1 MADISLNKRNNQSS
15 PLSQTQVDENWT
27 ILETAVNSKGE
38 GSGTLTGVI
47 ITDNSN
53 IINATVSNGAS
64 SSTITIS
71 DTGSLTANRVLASP
85 NGSTGSPSYRALVN
99 ADLPTVSVEKGG
111 TNSTTSLG
119 NNKVMVSSGG
129 AIVES
134 STIDTTELSYLNGIN
149 GLTNGIL
156 RKGTGVLSTGS
167 IDLTAD
173 VTGIL
178 PAANGGTGLNLTGS
192 FANGKLLI
200 STATG
205 FALGTLTAG
214 SNIVITNAS
223 GAITIALDSTGVVL
237 TTRTVNGKA
246 LSSDVTL
253 LTTDIAEGTN
263 LYFTN
268 ARVNTQIDAYVT
280 AAAPLVKTGGALTIV
295 AANTS
300 TNGYLT
306 SADWNTFNGKGNG
319 TVTSVSGTANRITST
334 GGVTP
339 IIDLASGI
347 ATAGTSG
354 SSTLIPVVTIDTYG
368 RVTSITT
375 ASNPQGT
382 VTSVTATSP
391 VTSSGGATPVIAIPA
406 ATTSANGY
414 LTSTDWNTFNGKGNG
429 TVTSITG
436 AGSVNGITLS
446 GTVTSSG
453 NLTIGGALSGIGN
466 SQLTN
471 SAITINGTSTSLG
484 GSINVG
490 TVTSVTGTAPIV
502 SSGGATPA
510 ISMAVANTS
519 TNGYLSSTDW
529 NTFSNKIGGNFTY
542 LASGSITFDYDIW
555 YCGGNV
561 SLPNI
566 GTNIGKILF
575 VKNTNTGATI
585 TVTPTSATIDGVSAI
600 ILSTGAPRQGGIMI
614 QATSA
619 TTWYILSH
627 TGTLG

>member
-64 SSTITIS
+64 SSTITVS
-71 DTGSLTANRVLASP
+71 DVGSLAANRVLASP
-85 NGSTGSPSYRALVN
+85 NGSSGSPSYRALVN
-99 ADLPTVSVEKGG
+99 EDLPIVAVAKGG
-111 TNSTTSLG
+111 TNSTTALT

-149 GLTNGIL
+149 ALSNGIL

-178 PAANGGTGLNLTGS
+178 PAANGGTGLNPSGS

-200 STATG
+200 STASG
-205 FALGTLTAG
+205 FALNTLAAG
-214 SNIVITNAS
+214 GGGAEGSAIIITNGS
-223 GAITIALDSTGVVL
+223 GTVKIGVDTTALVP
-237 TTRTVNGKA
+237 TTRTVNTKP
-246 LSSDVTL
+246 LSSNIV
-253 LTTDIAEGTN
+253 LTTDDVSDAASSN
-263 LYFTN
+263 KYFTN
-268 ARVNTQIDAYVT
+268 AAVNTQIDAYVT

-306 SADWNTFNGKGNG
+306 
-319 TVTSVSGTANRITST
+319 
-334 GGVTP
+334 
-339 IIDLASGI
+339 
-347 ATAGTSG
+347 
-354 SSTLIPVVTIDTYG
+354 
-368 RVTSITT
+368 
-375 ASNPQGT
+375 
-382 VTSVTATSP
+382 
-391 VTSSGGATPVIAIPA
+391 
-406 ATTSANGY
+406 
-414 LTSTDWNTFNGKGNG
+414 
-429 TVTSITG
+429 
-436 AGSVNGITLS
+436 
-446 GTVTSSG
+446 
-453 NLTIGGALSGIGN
+453 
-466 SQLTN
+466 
-471 SAITINGTSTSLG
+471 
-484 GSINVG
+484 
-490 TVTSVTGTAPIV
+490 
-502 SSGGATPA
+502 
-510 ISMAVANTS
+510 
-519 TNGYLSSTDW
+519 STDW

-561 SLPNI
+561 SLPTI
-566 GTNIGKILF
+566 TSGDLGKILF
-575 VKNTNTGATI
+575 VKNTNTGTAI
-585 TVTPTSATIDGVSAI
+585 TVTPTSATIDGEASI
-600 ILSTGAPRQGGIMI
+600 SLSRGAHNQGGIMI
-614 QATSA
+614 QATTTS
-619 TTWYILSH
+619 TWYILSH

>member
-27 ILETAVNSKGE
+27 ILEEAVNSKGE

-64 SSTITIS
+64 SSTITVS
-71 DTGSLTANRVLASP
+71 DVGSLAANRVLASP
-85 NGSTGSPSYRALVN
+85 DGSSGSPSYRALVN
-99 ADLPTVSVEKGG
+99 ADLPIVAVAKGG
-111 TNSTTSLG
+111 TNSTTALG

-129 AIVES
+129 SIIES

-200 STATG
+200 STASG

-306 SADWNTFNGKGNG
+306 SADWNTF
-319 TVTSVSGTANRITST
+319 
-334 GGVTP
+334 
-339 IIDLASGI
+339 
-347 ATAGTSG
+347 
-354 SSTLIPVVTIDTYG
+354 
-368 RVTSITT
+368 
-375 ASNPQGT
+375 
-382 VTSVTATSP
+382 
-391 VTSSGGATPVIAIPA
+391 
-406 ATTSANGY
+406 
-414 LTSTDWNTFNGKGNG
+414 
-429 TVTSITG
+429 
-436 AGSVNGITLS
+436 
-446 GTVTSSG
+446 
-453 NLTIGGALSGIGN
+453 
-466 SQLTN
+466 
-471 SAITINGTSTSLG
+471 
-484 GSINVG
+484 
-490 TVTSVTGTAPIV
+490 
-502 SSGGATPA
+502 
-510 ISMAVANTS
+510 
-519 TNGYLSSTDW
+519 
-529 NTFSNKIGGNFTY
+529 SNKIGGNFTY

-561 SLPNI
+561 SLPTI
-566 GTNIGKILF
+566 TSGDLGKILF
-575 VKNTNTGATI
+575 VKNTNTGAAV
-585 TVTPTSATIDGVSAI
+585 TVTPTSATIDGESS
-600 ILSTGAPRQGGIMI
+600 ILLSKGAHNQGGIMI
-614 QATSA
+614 QATTTS
-619 TTWYILSH
+619 TWYILSH

>member
-27 ILETAVNSKGE
+27 ILEEAVNSKGE

-53 IINATVSNGAS
+53 IVNATVSNGAS

-71 DTGSLTANRVLASP
+71 DVGSLTANRVLASP
-85 NGSTGSPSYRALVN
+85 DGSSGSPSYRALVN
-99 ADLPTVSVEKGG
+99 TDLPTVSVAKGG
-111 TNSTTSLG
+111 TNSTTALT

-149 GLTNGIL
+149 ALSNGIL
-156 RKGTGVLSTGS
+156 RKGTGVLSTAS

-200 STATG
+200 STASG

-214 SNIVITNAS
+214 SNIVITNGS
-223 GAITIALDSTGVVL
+223 GAITIALDSTGIVL

-268 ARVNTQIDAYVT
+268 GRVNTQIDAYVT

-295 AANTS
+295 AANTT

-306 SADWNTFNGKGNG
+306 SA
-319 TVTSVSGTANRITST
+319 
-334 GGVTP
+334 
-339 IIDLASGI
+339 
-347 ATAGTSG
+347 
-354 SSTLIPVVTIDTYG
+354 
-368 RVTSITT
+368 
-375 ASNPQGT
+375 
-382 VTSVTATSP
+382 
-391 VTSSGGATPVIAIPA
+391 
-406 ATTSANGY
+406 
-414 LTSTDWNTFNGKGNG
+414 
-429 TVTSITG
+429 
-436 AGSVNGITLS
+436 
-446 GTVTSSG
+446 
-453 NLTIGGALSGIGN
+453 
-466 SQLTN
+466 
-471 SAITINGTSTSLG
+471 
-484 GSINVG
+484 
-490 TVTSVTGTAPIV
+490 
-502 SSGGATPA
+502 
-510 ISMAVANTS
+510 
-519 TNGYLSSTDW
+519 DW

-561 SLPNI
+561 SLPTI
-566 GTNIGKILF
+566 TSGDLGKILF
-575 VKNTNTGATI
+575 VKNTNTGTAI
-585 TVTPTSATIDGVSAI
+585 TVTATSATMDGEASI
-600 ILSTGAPRQGGIMI
+600 SLSRGARTQGGIMI
-614 QATSA
+614 QATTTS
-619 TTWYILSH
+619 TWYILSH
-627 TGTLG
+627 TGTLGA

>member
-27 ILETAVNSKGE
+27 ILEEAVNSKGE

-99 ADLPTVSVEKGG
+99 EDLPTVSVAKGG
-111 TNSTTSLG
+111 TNSTTALT

-129 AIVES
+129 SIIES

-149 GLTNGIL
+149 VLTNGIL

-200 STATG
+200 STASG

-237 TTRTVNGKA
+237 TTRTINGKA
-246 LSSDVTL
+246 LSSDITL

-280 AAAPLVKTGGALTIV
+280 ATAPLVKTGGALTIV

-306 SADWNTFNGKGNG
+306 SADWNTF
-319 TVTSVSGTANRITST
+319 
-334 GGVTP
+334 
-339 IIDLASGI
+339 
-347 ATAGTSG
+347 
-354 SSTLIPVVTIDTYG
+354 
-368 RVTSITT
+368 
-375 ASNPQGT
+375 
-382 VTSVTATSP
+382 
-391 VTSSGGATPVIAIPA
+391 
-406 ATTSANGY
+406 
-414 LTSTDWNTFNGKGNG
+414 
-429 TVTSITG
+429 
-436 AGSVNGITLS
+436 
-446 GTVTSSG
+446 
-453 NLTIGGALSGIGN
+453 
-466 SQLTN
+466 
-471 SAITINGTSTSLG
+471 
-484 GSINVG
+484 
-490 TVTSVTGTAPIV
+490 
-502 SSGGATPA
+502 
-510 ISMAVANTS
+510 
-519 TNGYLSSTDW
+519 
-529 NTFSNKIGGNFTY
+529 SNKIGGNFTQNTTVDY
-542 LASGSITFDYDIW
+542 IITNFNYDIW
-555 YCGGNV
+555 YTSANII
-561 SLPNI
+561 LPDI
-566 GTNIGKILF
+566 GTNVGQIMFI
-575 VKNTNTGATI
+575 KNTNTAANVRI
-585 TVTPTSATIDGVSAI
+585 TPYTGATIDGESTI
-600 ILSTGAPRQGGIMI
+600 TLSHGAKSQGGIMI

-619 TTWYILSH
+619 TTWAILSH

>member
-53 IINATVSNGAS
+53 IINATVSNGVS
-64 SSTITIS
+64 SSTITVS
-71 DTGSLTANRVLASP
+71 DVGSLAANRVLASP
-85 NGSTGSPSYRALVN
+85 NGSSGSPSYRALVN
-99 ADLPTVSVEKGG
+99 NDLPTVSVEKGG
-111 TNSTTSLG
+111 TNSTTALT

-156 RKGTGVLSTGS
+156 RKGTGVLSTAS

-200 STATG
+200 STASG

-223 GAITIALDSTGVVL
+223 GAITIALDSTGIVL

-268 ARVNTQIDAYVT
+268 GRVNTQIDAYVT

-295 AANTS
+295 AANTT

-306 SADWNTFNGKGNG
+306 SADWNTF
-319 TVTSVSGTANRITST
+319 S
-334 GGVTP
+334 
-339 IIDLASGI
+339 D
-347 ATAGTSG
+347 
-354 SSTLIPVVTIDTYG
+354 
-368 RVTSITT
+368 
-375 ASNPQGT
+375 
-382 VTSVTATSP
+382 
-391 VTSSGGATPVIAIPA
+391 
-406 ATTSANGY
+406 
-414 LTSTDWNTFNGKGNG
+414 
-429 TVTSITG
+429 
-436 AGSVNGITLS
+436 
-446 GTVTSSG
+446 
-453 NLTIGGALSGIGN
+453 
-466 SQLTN
+466 
-471 SAITINGTSTSLG
+471 
-484 GSINVG
+484 
-490 TVTSVTGTAPIV
+490 
-502 SSGGATPA
+502 
-510 ISMAVANTS
+510 
-519 TNGYLSSTDW
+519 
-529 NTFSNKIGGNFTY
+529 KIGGSFAQNTTSEYQIPNFN
-542 LASGSITFDYDIW
+542 YDIW
-555 YCGGNV
+555 YTSANII
-561 SLPNI
+561 LPSI
-566 GTNIGKILF
+566 GTNIGKIMF
-575 VKNTNTGATI
+575 IKNTNTAATSR
-585 TVTPTSATIDGVSAI
+585 VSAGTGFTIDG
-600 ILSTGAPRQGGIMI
+600 LSSVTLSHGTRNQGCIMI

-619 TTWYILSH
+619 TTWAILSQ
-627 TGTLG
+627 TGDLTA

>member
-1 MADISLNKRNNQSS
+1 MVDISLNKRENQSS

-27 ILETAVNSKGE
+27 ILEVAVNSKGE

-53 IINATVSNGAS
+53 IVNATVSNGAS

-71 DTGSLTANRVLASP
+71 DVGSITANRVLASP
-85 NGSTGSPSYRALVN
+85 NGSSGSPSYRALVN
-99 ADLPTVSVEKGG
+99 DDLPLVAVNKGG
-111 TNSTTSLG
+111 TNSTTALT

-149 GLTNGIL
+149 ALSNGIL

-178 PAANGGTGLNLTGS
+178 PAANGGTGLNPSGS

-205 FALGTLTAG
+205 FALNTLTAG
-214 SNIVITNAS
+214 SNIVITNGS
-223 GAITIALDSTGVVL
+223 GTVSIAVDSTGLVPS
-237 TTRTVNGKA
+237 TRTVNTKP

-268 ARVNTQIDAYVT
+268 GRVNTQIDAYVT

-306 SADWNTFNGKGNG
+306 
-319 TVTSVSGTANRITST
+319 
-334 GGVTP
+334 
-339 IIDLASGI
+339 
-347 ATAGTSG
+347 
-354 SSTLIPVVTIDTYG
+354 
-368 RVTSITT
+368 
-375 ASNPQGT
+375 
-382 VTSVTATSP
+382 
-391 VTSSGGATPVIAIPA
+391 
-406 ATTSANGY
+406 
-414 LTSTDWNTFNGKGNG
+414 
-429 TVTSITG
+429 
-436 AGSVNGITLS
+436 
-446 GTVTSSG
+446 
-453 NLTIGGALSGIGN
+453 
-466 SQLTN
+466 
-471 SAITINGTSTSLG
+471 
-484 GSINVG
+484 
-490 TVTSVTGTAPIV
+490 
-502 SSGGATPA
+502 
-510 ISMAVANTS
+510 
-519 TNGYLSSTDW
+519 STDW

-561 SLPNI
+561 SLPTI
-566 GTNIGKILF
+566 TSGDLGKILF
-575 VKNTNTGATI
+575 VKNTNTGTAI
-585 TVTPTSATIDGVSAI
+585 TVTPTSATIDGETSI
-600 ILSTGAPRQGGIMI
+600 SLSRGAKNQGGIMI
-614 QATSA
+614 QATTTS
-619 TTWYILSH
+619 TWYILSH

>member
-27 ILETAVNSKGE
+27 ILEEAVNSKGE

-99 ADLPTVSVEKGG
+99 EDLPTVSVAKGG
-111 TNSTTSLG
+111 TNSTTALT

-129 AIVES
+129 SIIES

-200 STATG
+200 STASG

-306 SADWNTFNGKGNG
+306 S
-319 TVTSVSGTANRITST
+319 
-334 GGVTP
+334 
-339 IIDLASGI
+339 
-347 ATAGTSG
+347 
-354 SSTLIPVVTIDTYG
+354 
-368 RVTSITT
+368 
-375 ASNPQGT
+375 
-382 VTSVTATSP
+382 
-391 VTSSGGATPVIAIPA
+391 
-406 ATTSANGY
+406 
-414 LTSTDWNTFNGKGNG
+414 
-429 TVTSITG
+429 
-436 AGSVNGITLS
+436 
-446 GTVTSSG
+446 
-453 NLTIGGALSGIGN
+453 
-466 SQLTN
+466 
-471 SAITINGTSTSLG
+471 
-484 GSINVG
+484 
-490 TVTSVTGTAPIV
+490 
-502 SSGGATPA
+502 
-510 ISMAVANTS
+510 
-519 TNGYLSSTDW
+519 TDW

-561 SLPNI
+561 SLPTI
-566 GTNIGKILF
+566 TSGDLGKILF
-575 VKNTNTGATI
+575 VKNTDSGATV
-585 TVTPTSATIDGVSAI
+585 TVTPTSSTIDGESAI
-600 ILSTGAPRQGGIMI
+600 TLSRGSHNQGGIMI
-614 QATSA
+614 QATTTS
-619 TTWYILSH
+619 TWYILSH
-627 TGTLG
+627 TGTLT

>member
-64 SSTITIS
+64 SSTITVS
-71 DTGSLTANRVLASP
+71 DVGSLTANRVLASP
-85 NGSTGSPSYRALVN
+85 DGSSGSPSYRALVN
-99 ADLPTVSVEKGG
+99 ADLPIVAVAKGG
-111 TNSTTSLG
+111 TNSTTALT

-178 PAANGGTGLNLTGS
+178 PAANGGTGLNLTGA

-200 STATG
+200 STASG

-223 GAITIALDSTGVVL
+223 GAITIALDSTGIVL

-306 SADWNTFNGKGNG
+306 SADWNTF
-319 TVTSVSGTANRITST
+319 
-334 GGVTP
+334 
-339 IIDLASGI
+339 
-347 ATAGTSG
+347 
-354 SSTLIPVVTIDTYG
+354 
-368 RVTSITT
+368 
-375 ASNPQGT
+375 
-382 VTSVTATSP
+382 
-391 VTSSGGATPVIAIPA
+391 
-406 ATTSANGY
+406 
-414 LTSTDWNTFNGKGNG
+414 
-429 TVTSITG
+429 
-436 AGSVNGITLS
+436 
-446 GTVTSSG
+446 
-453 NLTIGGALSGIGN
+453 
-466 SQLTN
+466 
-471 SAITINGTSTSLG
+471 
-484 GSINVG
+484 
-490 TVTSVTGTAPIV
+490 
-502 SSGGATPA
+502 
-510 ISMAVANTS
+510 
-519 TNGYLSSTDW
+519 
-529 NTFSNKIGGNFTY
+529 SNKIGGNFTY

-561 SLPNI
+561 SLPTI
-566 GTNIGKILF
+566 TSGDLGKILF
-575 VKNTNTGATI
+575 VKNTNTGAAV
-585 TVTPTSATIDGVSAI
+585 TVTPTSATIDGESSI
-600 ILSTGAPRQGGIMI
+600 ILSKGVHNQGGIMI
-614 QATSA
+614 QATTAS
-619 TTWYILSH
+619 TWYILSH

>member
-27 ILETAVNSKGE
+27 ILEEAVNSKGE

-64 SSTITIS
+64 SSTITVS
-71 DTGSLTANRVLASP
+71 DVGSIIRNKVLASP
-85 NGSTGSPSYRALVN
+85 DGSTGSPSYRVLVN

-129 AIVES
+129 SIVES

-200 STATG
+200 STASG

-280 AAAPLVKTGGALTIV
+280 AAAPLVKTGGALTIL

-306 SADWNTFNGKGNG
+306 SADWNTF
-319 TVTSVSGTANRITST
+319 
-334 GGVTP
+334 
-339 IIDLASGI
+339 
-347 ATAGTSG
+347 
-354 SSTLIPVVTIDTYG
+354 
-368 RVTSITT
+368 
-375 ASNPQGT
+375 
-382 VTSVTATSP
+382 
-391 VTSSGGATPVIAIPA
+391 
-406 ATTSANGY
+406 
-414 LTSTDWNTFNGKGNG
+414 
-429 TVTSITG
+429 
-436 AGSVNGITLS
+436 
-446 GTVTSSG
+446 
-453 NLTIGGALSGIGN
+453 
-466 SQLTN
+466 
-471 SAITINGTSTSLG
+471 
-484 GSINVG
+484 
-490 TVTSVTGTAPIV
+490 
-502 SSGGATPA
+502 
-510 ISMAVANTS
+510 
-519 TNGYLSSTDW
+519 
-529 NTFSNKIGGNFTY
+529 SNKIGGSFTQNTFAGYQIPNFNY
-542 LASGSITFDYDIW
+542 NIW
-555 YCGGNV
+555 YTSEDI
-561 SLPNI
+561 SLPQI
-566 GTNIGKILF
+566 TTADIGKIMF
-575 VKNTNTGATI
+575 IKNTAASTTRVTPYTGATI
-585 TVTPTSATIDGVSAI
+585 DGISAI
-600 ILSTGAPRQGGIMI
+600 TLSTGTHAQGGIMA
-614 QATSA
+614 QATSL
-619 TTWYILSH
+619 TTWSILSH
-627 TGTLG
+627 TGAIS

>member
-1 MADISLNKRNNQSS
+1 MVDISLNKRNNQSS

-53 IINATVSNGAS
+53 IVNATVSNGAS

-71 DTGSLTANRVLASP
+71 DVGSLTANRVLASP
-85 NGSTGSPSYRALVN
+85 NGSSGSPSYRALVN
-99 ADLPTVSVEKGG
+99 DDLPTVSVAKGG
-111 TNSTTSLG
+111 TNSTTALT

-149 GLTNGIL
+149 ALSNGIL
-156 RKGTGVLSTGS
+156 RKGTGVLSTNS

-200 STATG
+200 STASG

-223 GAITIALDSTGVVL
+223 GAITIALDSTGIVL

-246 LSSDVTL
+246 LSSDITL

-268 ARVNTQIDAYVT
+268 GRVNTQIDAYVT

-306 SADWNTFNGKGNG
+306 S
-319 TVTSVSGTANRITST
+319 
-334 GGVTP
+334 
-339 IIDLASGI
+339 
-347 ATAGTSG
+347 
-354 SSTLIPVVTIDTYG
+354 
-368 RVTSITT
+368 
-375 ASNPQGT
+375 
-382 VTSVTATSP
+382 
-391 VTSSGGATPVIAIPA
+391 
-406 ATTSANGY
+406 
-414 LTSTDWNTFNGKGNG
+414 
-429 TVTSITG
+429 
-436 AGSVNGITLS
+436 
-446 GTVTSSG
+446 
-453 NLTIGGALSGIGN
+453 
-466 SQLTN
+466 
-471 SAITINGTSTSLG
+471 
-484 GSINVG
+484 
-490 TVTSVTGTAPIV
+490 
-502 SSGGATPA
+502 
-510 ISMAVANTS
+510 
-519 TNGYLSSTDW
+519 TDW
-529 NTFSNKIGGNFTY
+529 NTFSNKIGGNFTQNTTAGY
-542 LASGSITFDYDIW
+542 QIPNFNYDIW
-555 YCGGNV
+555 YT
-561 SLPNI
+561 SAEIILPSI
-566 GTNIGKILF
+566 ASTDIGKIMF
-575 VKNTNTGATI
+575 IKNTNTAANSKVNPYTGAF
-585 TVTPTSATIDGVSAI
+585 IDGAANVT
-600 ILSTGAPRQGGIMI
+600 LSHNAGGLNQGGIMI
-614 QATSA
+614 QAT
-619 TTWYILSH
+619 TTSTWSILSH
-627 TGTLG
+627 TGSII

>member
-15 PLSQTQVDENWT
+15 PLSQTQVDENWA

-53 IINATVSNGAS
+53 IINATVSNGVS
-64 SSTITIS
+64 SSTITVS
-71 DTGSLTANRVLASP
+71 DVGSLAANRVLASP
-85 NGSTGSPSYRALVN
+85 NGSSGSPSYRALVN
-99 ADLPTVSVEKGG
+99 EDLPTVSIAKGG
-111 TNSTTSLG
+111 TNSTTALT

-149 GLTNGIL
+149 ALSNGIL
-156 RKGTGVLSTGS
+156 RKGTGVLSTAS

-200 STATG
+200 STASG

-223 GAITIALDSTGVVL
+223 GAITIALDSTGIVL

-268 ARVNTQIDAYVT
+268 GRVNTQIDAYVT

-306 SADWNTFNGKGNG
+306 SADWNTFN
-319 TVTSVSGTANRITST
+319 
-334 GGVTP
+334 
-339 IIDLASGI
+339 D
-347 ATAGTSG
+347 
-354 SSTLIPVVTIDTYG
+354 
-368 RVTSITT
+368 
-375 ASNPQGT
+375 
-382 VTSVTATSP
+382 
-391 VTSSGGATPVIAIPA
+391 
-406 ATTSANGY
+406 
-414 LTSTDWNTFNGKGNG
+414 
-429 TVTSITG
+429 
-436 AGSVNGITLS
+436 
-446 GTVTSSG
+446 
-453 NLTIGGALSGIGN
+453 
-466 SQLTN
+466 
-471 SAITINGTSTSLG
+471 
-484 GSINVG
+484 
-490 TVTSVTGTAPIV
+490 
-502 SSGGATPA
+502 
-510 ISMAVANTS
+510 
-519 TNGYLSSTDW
+519 
-529 NTFSNKIGGNFTY
+529 KIGGSFAQNTTSEYQIPNFN
-542 LASGSITFDYDIW
+542 YDIW
-555 YCGGNV
+555 YTSANII
-561 SLPNI
+561 LPNI
-566 GTNIGKILF
+566 DTNVGKIMF
-575 VKNTNTGATI
+575 IKNTNTSANSRISPFAGSTINGA
-585 TVTPTSATIDGVSAI
+585 SAVNLSHSAGG
-600 ILSTGAPRQGGIMI
+600 LSQGGIMI
-614 QATSA
+614 QAISA
-619 TTWYILSH
+619 TTWAILSQ
-627 TGTLG
+627 TGSIS

>member
-15 PLSQTQVDENWT
+15 PLSKTQVDENWT

-64 SSTITIS
+64 SSTITVS
-71 DTGSLTANRVLASP
+71 DVGSLAANRVLASP
-85 NGSTGSPSYRALVN
+85 NGSTGFPSYRALVN
-99 ADLPTVSVEKGG
+99 ADLPINGVAVEKGG
-111 TNSTTSLG
+111 TNSTTALT

-149 GLTNGIL
+149 ALSNGIL

-200 STATG
+200 STASG

-214 SNIVITNAS
+214 SNIVITNGS
-223 GAITIALDSTGVVL
+223 GAITIALDSTGIVL

-306 SADWNTFNGKGNG
+306 SADWNTF
-319 TVTSVSGTANRITST
+319 
-334 GGVTP
+334 
-339 IIDLASGI
+339 
-347 ATAGTSG
+347 
-354 SSTLIPVVTIDTYG
+354 
-368 RVTSITT
+368 
-375 ASNPQGT
+375 
-382 VTSVTATSP
+382 
-391 VTSSGGATPVIAIPA
+391 
-406 ATTSANGY
+406 
-414 LTSTDWNTFNGKGNG
+414 
-429 TVTSITG
+429 
-436 AGSVNGITLS
+436 
-446 GTVTSSG
+446 
-453 NLTIGGALSGIGN
+453 
-466 SQLTN
+466 
-471 SAITINGTSTSLG
+471 
-484 GSINVG
+484 
-490 TVTSVTGTAPIV
+490 
-502 SSGGATPA
+502 
-510 ISMAVANTS
+510 
-519 TNGYLSSTDW
+519 
-529 NTFSNKIGGNFTY
+529 SNKIGGNFTY

-561 SLPNI
+561 SLPTI
-566 GTNIGKILF
+566 TSGDLGKILF
-575 VKNTNTGATI
+575 VKNTNSGVI
-585 TVTPTSATIDGVSAI
+585 VTVTPTSATIDGESSI
-600 ILSTGAPRQGGIMI
+600 TLSRGAHNQGGIMV
-614 QATSA
+614 QATTTS
-619 TTWYILSH
+619 TWYILSH

>member
-64 SSTITIS
+64 SSTITVS
-71 DTGSLTANRVLASP
+71 DVGSLAANRVLASP
-85 NGSTGSPSYRALVN
+85 NGSSGSPSYRALVN
-99 ADLPTVSVEKGG
+99 DDLPIVAVNKGG
-111 TNSTTSLG
+111 TNSTTALT

-129 AIVES
+129 AIIES

-149 GLTNGIL
+149 ALSNGIL
-156 RKGTGVLSTGS
+156 RKGTGVLSTAS

-178 PAANGGTGLNLTGS
+178 PAANGGTGLDLTGS

-200 STATG
+200 STASG

-214 SNIVITNAS
+214 SNIVITNGS
-223 GAITIALDSTGVVL
+223 GAITIALDSTGIVL

-268 ARVNTQIDAYVT
+268 GRVNTQIDAYVT

-306 SADWNTFNGKGNG
+306 SADWNTF
-319 TVTSVSGTANRITST
+319 S
-334 GGVTP
+334 
-339 IIDLASGI
+339 D
-347 ATAGTSG
+347 
-354 SSTLIPVVTIDTYG
+354 
-368 RVTSITT
+368 
-375 ASNPQGT
+375 
-382 VTSVTATSP
+382 
-391 VTSSGGATPVIAIPA
+391 
-406 ATTSANGY
+406 
-414 LTSTDWNTFNGKGNG
+414 
-429 TVTSITG
+429 
-436 AGSVNGITLS
+436 
-446 GTVTSSG
+446 
-453 NLTIGGALSGIGN
+453 
-466 SQLTN
+466 
-471 SAITINGTSTSLG
+471 
-484 GSINVG
+484 
-490 TVTSVTGTAPIV
+490 
-502 SSGGATPA
+502 
-510 ISMAVANTS
+510 
-519 TNGYLSSTDW
+519 
-529 NTFSNKIGGNFTY
+529 KIGGSFTENTVADY
-542 LASGSITFDYDIW
+542 QIPNFDYDIW
-555 YCGGNV
+555 YT
-561 SLPNI
+561 SAAIILPSI
-566 GTNIGKILF
+566 GTNIGKIMF
-575 VKNTNTGATI
+575 IKNTNAAATSRVGAGTGF
-585 TVTPTSATIDGVSAI
+585 TIDG
-600 ILSTGAPRQGGIMI
+600 LSSVTLSHGNRNQGGIMI

-619 TTWYILSH
+619 TTWSILSQ
-627 TGTLG
+627 TGDLTA